1 MSLRTNCFKLIKLY
15 FIIDDNKMN
24 NRSKPYC
31 GKLCPGF
38 YCAKNKCKQL
48 SPQSHKVSA
57 GECNM
62 QVGCTLEKISLRHS
76 GKKEDLGSAGLW
88 RQNSP
93 RAASLNA
100 EGPEKLRE
108 SASGFTMNMKP
119 ECVKNSLSLQFYL
132 LPTSSLLMNA
142 NF

>member
-1 MSLRTNCFKLIKLY
+1 MITKWIIAQNHTVASCIQDFIARKINVNNYHRNLIKSRLE
-15 FIIDDNKMN
+15 NVTC
-24 NRSKPYC
+24 RSDALWK
-31 GKLCPGF
+31 
-38 YCAKNKCKQL
+38 
-48 SPQSHKVSA
+48 
-57 GECNM
+57 
-62 QVGCTLEKISLRHS
+62 KISLRHS

-93 RAASLNA
+93 WAAGLNA

-108 SASGFTMNMKP
+108 SGESSGFTMNMKP
-119 ECVKNSLSLQFYL
+119 ECVKNSLSLQFYP